1 MSYIKNI
8 LDQFLNHT
16 ENKSHKLIV
25 RWLWRFTFAG
35 IIGTVLLFIILSF
48 TDLPSVKQ
56 LENPKSEEATLV
68 YSSSGTVI
76 GRYYTENRVPVDY
89 KDLSPN
95 LVEALIATEDKRFYK
110 HSGIDFHALGR
121 VAVKTIGM
129 GQRSSGGASTITQ
142 QLAKLL
148 FTGTPGSGIGRVIQK
163 FKEWIIAVRLERRY
177 TKEEIIAMYLNK
189 FDFLYQSYGIKA
201 AAETYFDKSQDSLL
215 IEEAA
220 VLVGMLKNPGRF
232 NPISRPDRAK
242 QRREVVLKQY
252 QKNGGITQAEY
263 DSLRN
268 LPINIK
274 FTRRTH
280 IDGIAT
286 YFRMET
292 AKDVKAI
299 LNHPDTR
306 KKADG
311 SPYNIY
317 EDGLRIQTTIDPVIQ
332 KLAEEEMLKHMK
344 QLQNTFDKHW
354 KNMDP
359 WTYKGESD
367 KEIPI
372 EYRMS
377 TLQRLIRE
385 TPRYGSIRS
394 QYLGDLVAQLRREF
408 SDFTFHQDD
417 RELVRMMNSR
427 EERGYF
433 TRLQREGIL
442 TANQVRSYRAIMK
455 SSTFQKVINQWKNLQ
470 LEVERVF
477 KNPVEMKVFAYN
489 DRLEADTMMSPLD
502 SIKYHRKFLQTGIMA
517 VNPKNGHVKAWV
529 GGINHK
535 YFQYDHVRINRQ
547 VGSTFKPFIYAT
559 AIALQGISPCFQ
571 VPDVRQTIGPGD
583 GYFYLKEPW
592 TPNNFNG
599 KFTGEMYTLRRGLAR
614 SKNTV
619 SVYLMKQLGDTDP
632 VRGLVHNMGID
643 SSLRYSNGIFRVPKA
658 PSICLGVSDLTV
670 MEMAGAYS
678 TFANNGIYVKPV
690 HILSIEDKNGQVIYR
705 HVPEDRRALPE
716 NANYVMVDMLRNS
729 GGVYGLTSDVGGKT
743 GTTNDFVD
751 GWFMGIT
758 PDLVVGT
765 WVGGPDRWIRFR
777 YPNLGQGSYMAKPF
791 FQRLMTRIE
800 KTEELAF
807 DKTRRFYRP
816 AGDLGIELDCSK
828 YETDGLGP
836 NEEIFDNDLSEDQ
849 FGDEIINSNNNGN
862 NSGNNSGNNNQQ

>member
-1 MSYIKNI
+1 MSYIRNVIDQMLNNADHPAHKN
-8 LDQFLNHT
+8 
-16 ENKSHKLIV
+16 IV

-35 IIGTVLLFIILSF
+35 MAGIVLLFLILSF
-48 TDLPSVKQ
+48 SDLPSVKQ
-56 LENPKSEEATLV
+56 LENPKSQEATLV
-68 YSSSGTVI
+68 YGADGSVI
-76 GRYYTENRVPVDY
+76 GRYYVENRVPVSY
-89 KDLSPN
+89 EDLSPN
-95 LVEALIATEDKRFYK
+95 LVDALIATEDIRYYQ

-121 VAVKTIGM
+121 VAVKTILL

-148 FTGTPGSGIGRVIQK
+148 FTGKPDSGLGRVVQK

-177 TKEEIIAMYLNK
+177 TKQEIIAMYLNK

-201 AAETYFDKSQDSLL
+201 AAETYFNASQDSLA

-220 VLVGMLKNPGRF
+220 MLIGMLKNPTLY
-232 NPISRPDRAK
+232 NPIRFPEKAK
-242 QRREVVLKQY
+242 QRREVVLKQL
-252 QKNGGITQAEY
+252 QKYGELSQIEY

-268 LPINIK
+268 LPIEIK
-274 FTRRTH
+274 YTRKSH

-292 AKDVKAI
+292 AQDVKAI
-299 LNHPDTR
+299 LDRPDTR
-306 KKADG
+306 KKPDG
-311 SPYNIY
+311 ASYDIY
-317 EDGLRIQTTIDPVIQ
+317 RDGLKIQTTIDPVIQ
-332 KLAEEEMLKHMK
+332 KITEEEMLKHMK

-372 EYRMS
+372 EYRME
-377 TLQRLIRE
+377 TLERLIRE
-385 TPRYGSIRS
+385 TPRYKSIRS
-394 QYLGDLVAQLRREF
+394 QYLDELIARLEKEF
-408 SDFTFHQDD
+408 PDFVFHTDD

-427 EERGYF
+427 EERNYF
-433 TRLQREGIL
+433 ARLQEQGIL
-442 TANQVRSYRAIMK
+442 SSNQVKEYRDVMK
-455 SSTFQKVINQWKNLQ
+455 SKTFQKVINQWKNLQ
-470 LEVERVF
+470 QEVERVF
-477 KNPVEMKVFAYN
+477 KNPIKMKVFAYN
-489 DRLEADTMMSPLD
+489 DKLETDTILSPLD
-502 SIKYHRKFLQTGIMA
+502 SIKYHRMFLQTGIMA
-517 VNPKNGHVKAWV
+517 VDPRSGHIKAWV

-559 AIALQGISPCFQ
+559 AIALQGISPCFK
-571 VPDVRQTIGPGD
+571 VPDVRQTIAPGD
-583 GYFYLKEPW
+583 GTFYLREPW
-592 TPNNFNG
+592 TPDNFSG
-599 KFTGEMYTLRRGLAR
+599 TFTGEMFTLRQGLAK

-643 SSLRYSNGIFRVPKA
+643 SSARYPNGIFRVPKA

-716 NANYVMVDMLRNS
+716 NANYVMVDLLRGS
-729 GGVYGLTSDVGGKT
+729 AGVYGVTSDVGGKT

-765 WVGGPDRWIRFR
+765 WVGGDDRWVRFR

-791 FQRLMTRIE
+791 FRNFLQRLESTRGVDY
-800 KTEELAF
+800 
-807 DKTRRFYRP
+807 DKTKRFYRP

-828 YETDGLGP
+828 YEYDGLGP
-836 NEEIFDNDLSEDQ
+836 NEEIFEEDPFSENQ
-849 FGDEIINSNNNGN
+849 FGDEVIINDTGN
-862 NSGNNSGNNNQQ
+862 Q